1 MLIYLL
7 IFIIILVLL
16 SYFPKK
22 VIEGYYQNDY
32 NPNTTYYY
40 NFSLSDKLLKDRCQL
55 TGLIEDYE
63 SPNPDLC
70 YFGYYVPSTLNFKFY
85 PEQSFHDK

>member
-22 VIEGYYQNDY
+22 SIENFY

-55 TGLIEDYE
+55 QGLIEDYE
-63 SPNPDLC
+63 NPNQDTC

-85 PEQSFHDK
+85 